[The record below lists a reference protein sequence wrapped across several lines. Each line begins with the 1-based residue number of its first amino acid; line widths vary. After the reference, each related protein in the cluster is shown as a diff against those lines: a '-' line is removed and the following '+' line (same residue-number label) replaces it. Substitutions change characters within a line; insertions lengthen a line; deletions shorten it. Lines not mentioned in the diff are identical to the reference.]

1 MRRLA
6 IVIVIFAACRARK
19 PNVVPPPSQDDLM
32 ALGSVSAKLL
42 PDPSSPT
49 LELGPSEEY
58 VKPQFQPG
66 NPMPIYPA
74 DLVGLRLPVHVI
86 AIRMIVDE
94 KGAVSQVTPSP
105 LAASTEDEYRP
116 RFEESVKS
124 ALDRWYVS
132 PPQIRKFKPGDDLDG
147 DGKPDYRVMVA
158 SRTLK
163 AFFDISFTFD
173 IVDGKP
179 VVRSA
184 SH

>member
-6 IVIVIFAACRARK
+6 IAIVIFAACRARK
-19 PNVVPPPSQDDLM
+19 PNVVPSPSQQDVTM
-32 ALGSVSAKLL
+32 LGSVSAKLL
-42 PDPSSPT
+42 PDPSGPT
-49 LELGPSEEY
+49 LELGPGEEY

-74 DLVGLRLPVHVI
+74 DLVGLRLSAHVI

-94 KGAVSQVTPSP
+94 KGAVTEVTPSP

-116 RFEESVKS
+116 RFEESVNS
-124 ALDRWYVS
+124 ALARWYIS
-132 PPQIRKFKPGDDLDG
+132 PPQIRKFKPGDDLDR
-147 DGKPDYRVMVA
+147 DGKPDYRILVA
-158 SRTLK
+158 GHTLK